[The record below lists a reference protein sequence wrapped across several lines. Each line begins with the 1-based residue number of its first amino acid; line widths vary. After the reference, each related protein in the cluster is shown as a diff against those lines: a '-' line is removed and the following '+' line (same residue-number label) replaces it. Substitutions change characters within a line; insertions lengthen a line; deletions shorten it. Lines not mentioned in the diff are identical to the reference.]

1 MKPNRSGQCVALAT
15 WAALGVVAVL
25 LGCPT
30 FAFPQASAPEG
41 AGKSRAQRVA
51 QPTPPL
57 QLEEMKRILEAQAA
71 LLREQAKLIEQLRT
85 RVSEQGSAI
94 AELQQNLEASRRAAS
109 AAPSESAQAAQA
121 PEQPQGPGQPKASE
135 EESPKA
141 PAKEQAEEAPTRQL
155 PEWLGRTTF
164 SGTSYLRYSREL
176 QRGARDFN
184 PFEFD
189 RVYFIFRSQLTDRI
203 SLRYT
208 MEGARR
214 DAEGDFDIATKHFF
228 VEVANFPFASGRL
241 VAGLADLP
249 WVSYEEGI
257 WGYRFQGTVFP
268 DREGYLTSTDLGLGW
283 KVDLPRQFGDF
294 HFSVVNGEGWT
305 KPEAG
310 KYKDVHLRFTLSPFR
325 SGWAKGIFLG
335 AFGSQGNYDG
345 VPLGLPNDRRR
356 AILQGGYRG
365 KHLRFMGSYLWASDP
380 AAQLL
385 SRHPSLVARA
395 GQLAQARG
403 VSVFTVVNL
412 GMLSDAGEKWEL
424 IARYDRLDPD
434 RLLRD
439 NEHQRWIFGPSYR
452 WNRYVQTLL
461 DFEQVLVD
469 AGSLRPK
476 ERRVMLQNEIRF

>member
-1 MKPNRSGQCVALAT
+1 MKKL
-15 WAALGVVAVL
+15 
-25 LGCPT
+25 
-30 FAFPQASAPEG
+30 
-41 AGKSRAQRVA
+41 
-51 QPTPPL
+51 
-57 QLEEMKRILEAQAA
+57 LEAQAQFIQ
-71 LLREQAKLIEQLRT
+71 EQAKLIEELRT
-85 RVSEQGSAI
+85 RLNEQGHAI
-94 AELQQNLEASRRAAS
+94 ASLQQQVETTRAAATPTSAPIEPTGQPQEASAP
-109 AAPSESAQAAQA
+109 AAPPTEQAQA
-121 PEQPQGPGQPKASE
+121 QPSAEPPQQE
-135 EESPKA
+135 A
-141 PAKEQAEEAPTRQL
+141 PATKL

-164 SGTSYLRYSREL
+164 SGTAYFRYSREL
-176 QRGARDFN
+176 QRGAKDFN
-184 PFEFD
+184 QFEFD
-189 RVYFIFRSQLTDRI
+189 RIYFIFRSQLTDRV

-214 DAEGDFDIATKHFF
+214 DPEGDFDIATKHFF
-228 VEVANFPFASGRL
+228 IEVAKFPFDSSRV

-249 WVSYEEGI
+249 WVPYEEGI

-268 DREGYLTSTDLGLGW
+268 DREGYLTSTDLGASW
-283 KVDLPRQFGDF
+283 KVDLPDKRGDLHLSF
-294 HFSVVNGEGWT
+294 VNGEGWT

-335 AFGSQGNYDG
+335 AFGSLGNYDG

-380 AAQLL
+380 VTQLL

-403 VSVFTVVNL
+403 LSVFTVVNL
-412 GMLSDAGEKWEL
+412 GMFSDAGEKWEL

-434 RLLRD
+434 RLLPD

-469 AGSLRPK
+469 AGSLRPM
-476 ERRVMLQNEIRF
+476 ERRLMLQNEIRF

>member
-1 MKPNRSGQCVALAT
+1 VVLALLFAGPPVAAGEERPLAKSGSAGQQNSTQQPSTVASQLA
-15 WAALGVVAVL
+15 
-25 LGCPT
+25 
-30 FAFPQASAPEG
+30 
-41 AGKSRAQRVA
+41 
-51 QPTPPL
+51 
-57 QLEEMKRILEAQAA
+57 EMKKLLEAQAQFIQ
-71 LLREQAKLIEQLRT
+71 EQAKLIEELRT
-85 RVSEQGSAI
+85 RLNEQGHAI
-94 AELQQNLEASRRAAS
+94 ASLQQQVETTRAAATPTSAPIEPTGQPQEASAP
-109 AAPSESAQAAQA
+109 AAPPTEQAQA
-121 PEQPQGPGQPKASE
+121 QPSAEPPQQE
-135 EESPKA
+135 A
-141 PAKEQAEEAPTRQL
+141 PATKL

-164 SGTSYLRYSREL
+164 SGTAYFRYSREL
-176 QRGARDFN
+176 QRGAKDFN
-184 PFEFD
+184 QFEFD
-189 RVYFIFRSQLTDRI
+189 RIYFIFRSQLTDRV

-214 DAEGDFDIATKHFF
+214 DPEGDFDIATKHFF
-228 VEVANFPFASGRL
+228 IEVAKFPFDSSRV

-249 WVSYEEGI
+249 WVPYEEGV

-268 DREGYLTSTDLGLGW
+268 DREGYLTSTDLGASW
-283 KVDLPRQFGDF
+283 KVDLPDKRGDLHLSF
-294 HFSVVNGEGWT
+294 VNGEGWT
-305 KPEAG
+305 KPEGG

-335 AFGSQGNYDG
+335 AFGSLGNYDG

-380 AAQLL
+380 VTQLL

-403 VSVFTVVNL
+403 LSVFTVVNL
-412 GMLSDAGEKWEL
+412 GMFSDAGEKWEL

-434 RLLRD
+434 RLLPD

-469 AGSLRPK
+469 AGSLRPM
-476 ERRVMLQNEIRF
+476 ERRLMLQNEIRF